1 MTIER
6 TADEVIIRL
15 PATVDVEGLQQVID
29 YLSYKEATKNSQATQ
44 AQVDELA
51 REVNQGWWA
60 ANRSRFIK

>member
-15 PATVDVEGLQQVID
+15 PATVDVEGLQQIID
-29 YLSYKEATKNSQATQ
+29 YLSYREATKNSQATQ

-51 REVNQGWWA
+51 REASQGWWA
-60 ANRSRFIK
+60 NNRSRFLK